1 MGLICGTTIDTSPN
15 KCDSP
20 KFVLNSTSLS
30 PRTNKQPLDCVQEV
44 RINRE
49 HVTLCVNEATTPTIV
64 VDLDSSRKPQNA
76 TVSDG
81 NVNWNDIIDSENKDI
96 GSVELTE
103 NDSDQDNK
111 CDQYSQ
117 TDLEDDNLTLEQ
129 WRNKYERNFE
139 KFLVH
144 SEQLDNNISEKAITP
159 LDITVD
165 RLNRMEDSFLSKQ
178 LVEKTNLENGEEKAI
193 QINKVAEVRK
203 AVAPVSAPMKYSSVL
218 NRNVSLTKPNPA
230 VSTSLKTVQ
239 PVRSCTRIRSQPL
252 TKSATNPTVPTQID
266 LKKTTL
272 RSSTVQNIPKSG
284 SPRSGTVS
292 ASTTTSKR
300 RESVVPSHVAN
311 RLTARSKTM
320 IDISNRN
327 TKQVNSAPLK
337 LKPFSKDCDI
347 NSSSSTLKAS
357 SERVGSS
364 SSSTRG
370 SIRNL
375 TQLSRTET
383 NDRRSEP
390 KIMPKNDEN
399 DGWLTVKARRRSSL
413 HWANRFNQPTGYASL
428 PSLALD
434 SVALT
439 QLNVLNEEK
448 ADKMKKD
455 NKKIVKTEKLSADQ
469 KQKND
474 GKFKQQDGPSE
485 LVPKT
490 EKPKLGP
497 VGKSSTTKNL
507 VGQKPI
513 PKPTAKPTK
522 TTEKVANPTKA
533 TISRDNIMQRQKSD
547 LTGLKI
553 TSLHREYL
561 RKEKINHR
569 EQQKFSSSSSSTS
582 SVSPKQTFEPPCETN
597 FVELCSTSV
606 DMKIQT
612 NMGLSKTI
620 SDLYYASRGGQDD
633 FSSDEIEDKDDVE
646 NDEEQ
651 RKLFEEQEILERQIR
666 ELENTEIDIDTE
678 TDDADCDVILGL
690 EENENGDYFYQSGDE
705 NMSLEIRYQSLLSDM
720 SVGERD
726 ETLATLQAI
735 VSRHPGRAQELHQKL
750 SSPSRRRSLH
760 ETLKKYQVKQ
770 TRAHVKR
777 EALHKE
783 KSIKIQSLLARVED
797 VKAAKQQLIDDKR
810 MRMEKRLQK
819 AEDNRTQFLK
829 DKVRKAHDEEEKM
842 KEIAFIK
849 SLERENKRLDF
860 IESWKEQEGRL
871 QDLEQERQKRVE
883 EKAAKEAAVERRRLE
898 LESERRKKLEKM
910 DETRYVQQNLRNLFV
925 FRNIFFSRRE
935 REQRI
940 GQMQEQKEK
949 MRQQIARDKVR

>member
-1 MGLICGTTIDTSPN
+1 MGLICGSTNDTATN
-15 KCDSP
+15 KCDSL
-20 KFVLNSTSLS
+20 KSSLS
-30 PRTNKQPLDCVQEV
+30 PRSDKRPLDCVQEIRV
-44 RINRE
+44 NHE
-49 HVTLCVNEATTPTIV
+49 QATLCVSDNQVTPTIV
-64 VDLDSSRKPQNA
+64 IDLNSSQQSQNA

-81 NVNWNDIIDSENKDI
+81 HMNWNDVIDSETRAVECTELATDDLDQE
-96 GSVELTE
+96 GS
-103 NDSDQDNK
+103 K

-129 WRNKYERNFE
+129 WRDKYERNIE
-139 KFLVH
+139 NIH
-144 SEQLDNNISEKAITP
+144 SGQLDNNIIIEKAATP

-165 RLNRMEDSFLSKQ
+165 RLNRMEDAFLSKQ
-178 LVEKTNLENGEEKAI
+178 LTEKKNLENGEEKAI
-193 QINKVAEVRK
+193 EINKVSDVRK
-203 AVAPVSAPMKYSSVL
+203 TLAPVSAPMKYSSVL
-218 NRNVSLTKPNPA
+218 NRNVSLSKPSSAPLKPTSQPFRS
-230 VSTSLKTVQ
+230 STR
-239 PVRSCTRIRSQPL
+239 VRPQPL
-252 TKSATNPTVPTQID
+252 TKCATNPVVPTHTD
-266 LKKTTL
+266 VKKTS
-272 RSSTVQNIPKSG
+272 RSTTVQNIPKSG
-284 SPRSGTVS
+284 SRLAPVVS
-292 ASTTTSKR
+292 STKVETISKR
-300 RESVVPSHVAN
+300 RENVVPSHVAN
-311 RLTARSKTM
+311 RLSARSKTM

-327 TKQVNSAPLK
+327 IKRVDSIPLK
-337 LKPFSKDCDI
+337 LKPSSKDCDI

-357 SERVGSS
+357 SERIGSS
-364 SSSTRG
+364 SSSARG
-370 SIRNL
+370 SVRNL

-390 KIMPKNDEN
+390 KSMPKSDEN

-428 PSLALD
+428 PSLALE
-434 SVALT
+434 SVAMP

-448 ADKMKKD
+448 ADKGKKET
-455 NKKIVKTEKLSADQ
+455 KKIAKTEKNSAEQ

-474 GKFKQQDGPSE
+474 TKSKQPSE
-485 LVPKT
+485 CTPKS
-490 EKPKLGP
+490 EKPKL
-497 VGKSSTTKNL
+497 VSKSATTKSSVAQKPVTKLTIKTTK
-507 VGQKPI
+507 VP
-513 PKPTAKPTK
+513 
-522 TTEKVANPTKA
+522 EKVLIPTKA
-533 TISRDNIMQRQKSD
+533 TISRDSIMQRQKSD

-569 EQQKFSSSSSSTS
+569 EQQKQSSSSSSTT
-582 SVSPKQTFEPPCETN
+582 SVSPQQTVEPPSRDTN
-597 FVELCSTSV
+597 LTDLCNTSV

-620 SDLYYASRGGQDD
+620 SDLYYSSRGRQDD

-646 NDEEQ
+646 NDEDQ
-651 RKLFEEQEILERQIR
+651 RKLFEEQESLERQIR
-666 ELENTEIDIDTE
+666 ELENTEIDVDTE
-678 TDDADCDVILGL
+678 TDETDCDVILGL
-690 EENENGDYFYQSGDE
+690 EESEAGDYFYPSGDE
-705 NMSLEIRYQSLLSDM
+705 NMSLEMRYQSLLSDM
-720 SVGERD
+720 TVGERD

-770 TRAHVKR
+770 ARAHDKR
-777 EALHKE
+777 EALNKE

-810 MRMEKRLQK
+810 LRMEKRLQK
-819 AEDNRTQFLK
+819 AEDNRNQYLK
-829 DKVRKAHDEEEKM
+829 DKVRKAHDEEEKL

-898 LESERRKKLEKM
+898 LELERKKKLEKM
-910 DETRYVQQNLRNLFV
+910 DETR
-925 FRNIFFSRRE
+925 
-935 REQRI
+935 
-940 GQMQEQKEK
+940 
-949 MRQQIARDKVR
+949 